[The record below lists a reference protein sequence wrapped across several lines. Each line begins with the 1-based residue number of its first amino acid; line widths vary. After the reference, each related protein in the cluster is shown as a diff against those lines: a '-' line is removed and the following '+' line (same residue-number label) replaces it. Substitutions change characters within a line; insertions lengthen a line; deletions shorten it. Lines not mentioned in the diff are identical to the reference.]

1 MPPKR
6 PRVPRRF
13 VTDDNPVRAFHAI
26 KGTAQALADHE
37 PVGASNPVKGTA
49 DSLLAPPL
57 QSVNAPQAVNGKAE
71 ALLTTS
77 LSANP
82 KLMCEGTSQK
92 GGITS
97 PYAHAGLAAGE
108 ASSGTLGKEKVD
120 ILLGFITFREHV
132 RRTQKPLRGLR

>member
-1 MPPKR
+1 MLAKLKRTLAPPWLESGLVLPKR

-13 VTDDNPVRAFHAI
+13 VIDDNPVGACHGI

-37 PVGASNPVKGTA
+37 PVGASHPVKGTA

-57 QSVNAPQAVNGKAE
+57 RSVGAPQAVNGRAE

-82 KLMCEGTSQK
+82 KLMCADVYRCVPMCTDV
-92 GGITS
+92 
-97 PYAHAGLAAGE
+97 Y
-108 ASSGTLGKEKVD
+108 
-120 ILLGFITFREHV
+120 
-132 RRTQKPLRGLR
+132 